1 MQGNDSPARNPMLR
15 CQIMLHCG
23 GRVGA
28 MILLQP
34 REKPLRLFADNA
46 AGKTTVRPFGKE

>member
-28 MILLQP
+28 MILLRP